1 MKVENE
7 LLMLLKADNKDRI
20 LSRILMRG
28 TKCKIIKDNNGEAVA
43 HLEITE
49 VV

>member
-20 LSRILMRG
+20 LSRMSG
-28 TKCKIIKDNNGEAVA
+28 TKSKIIKDNNGEAVT

>member
-20 LSRILMRG
+20 LSRMPG
-28 TKCKIIKDNNGEAVA
+28 TKSKIIKDNNGEAA
-43 HLEITE
+43 THLEITE